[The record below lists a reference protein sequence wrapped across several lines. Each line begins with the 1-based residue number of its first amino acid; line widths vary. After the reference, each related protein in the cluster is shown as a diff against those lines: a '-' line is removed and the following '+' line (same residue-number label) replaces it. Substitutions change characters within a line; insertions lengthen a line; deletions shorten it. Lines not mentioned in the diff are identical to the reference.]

1 MAFYVSAKAD
11 PRADKTS
18 SPTHRYVVFTSGATA
33 IGPLIA
39 SFMVTYLPG
48 TWVDFSWL
56 CMALS
61 SLCLVMMFFFYPE
74 SNFDQP
80 TEGQTE
86 RGHSRDA
93 EHSTIADD
101 KETSI
106 HQEAGSDKHSDHG
119 VQHLDH
125 VDIDWVKVYTTVFQ
139 YDSSLKFTVAIL
151 RPVAFAALPP
161 VLWAILVYGSSLA
174 AQVILLYVPLST
186 PIHPPCAQA
195 ITRNS

>member
-1 MAFYVSAKAD
+1 M
-11 PRADKTS
+11 
-18 SPTHRYVVFTSGATA
+18 
-33 IGPLIA
+33 
-39 SFMVTYLPG
+39 TYLPG

-61 SLCLVMMFFFYPE
+61 GLCLVMMFSFYPE
-74 SNFDQP
+74 SNFDRP
-80 TEGQTE
+80 TEGQQAE
-86 RGHSRDA
+86 PSHRHSRDA

-106 HQEAGSDKHSDHG
+106 HQEAGSQKQQADHG

-125 VDIDWVKVYTTVFQ
+125 VDIEWVKVYTTVCQ

-174 AQVILLYVPLST
+174 AQVILLYVPFPT
-186 PIHPPCAQA
+186 PIYPEPQPPPHTC
-195 ITRNS
+195 